1 MRKKSLSVLVTCM
14 VWQAWL
20 PLFVRMAET
29 ACRILPVSPQDTTR
43 LKRQAQDRAVM
54 ACPVGSLGPVLR
66 TVVSNSSWKSDS
78 ERGTKTH
85 GEKSQTSPGQ
95 NCAHVGITP
104 HSLTSGLRADLF
116 ICEHR

>member
-1 MRKKSLSVLVTCM
+1 MYLSLLVTCM

-20 PLFVRMAET
+20 PLLVRMAET

-66 TVVSNSSWKSDS
+66 TVVSKSSWKSDS
-78 ERGTKTH
+78 ERG
-85 GEKSQTSPGQ
+85 GKSQPSPR
-95 NCAHVGITP
+95 ADRLHVGIIP
-104 HSLTSGLRADLF
+104 DSIARG
-116 ICEHR
+116 